1 MKGVVY
7 HVFQVLLDIVRHICN
22 FGFYLLEPPFIDCLY
37 PRLNKQQELVQC
49 ELK

>member
-1 MKGVVY
+1 
-7 HVFQVLLDIVRHICN
+7 
-22 FGFYLLEPPFIDCLY
+22 LEPPFIDCLY